1 MKKNIQLR
9 YYVISIAIALCCML
23 TVATI
28 HSYFVYGI
36 ISVSNYVAPILVGLT
51 VGTLVG
57 HLISLKVNFH
67 RTNRQFRAIADMAQ
81 EFIYLRQL
89 DGTYSYVSPSCI
101 NLTGYTKEEFYLQPN
116 LMDKL
121 IHEDDRQLWHSHVHH
136 INEGGIPESF
146 DLRLYSKEGK
156 TVWFNH
162 ICLPIFNEHGKQTC
176 VRSTNLNITYRKEQ
190 ETKLSQ
196 SAIVFDNTSEGI
208 IITDDKANI
217 LNINHALL
225 QISGYSKQELIGQK
239 PSLWRS
245 EHHDESFYQAMWSSL
260 IETGKWQG
268 EIWNRRKNGDVYPAW
283 LTINPV
289 RDKTGKLINYI
300 SLIKDVT
307 TLKQN
312 QERIEFLAHHDPLTQ
327 LPNRWLF
334 NARLEHAIQR
344 ASREKSK
351 IAVLFLDLD
360 NFKTINDGL
369 GHPMGDKVIQY
380 VAKILSSTLREQDTV
395 ARLGGD
401 EFTIIMEDIIDP
413 EDVVQ
418 IISKIHHKF
427 NQAVSIDDHEL
438 HLSTSIGISIYP
450 DDANNVISIV
460 KNADVA
466 MYRAKEKQKGG
477 YCFYTSE
484 LTSIALEHLKL
495 ENLLRKAIKEE
506 EFLLYYQP
514 QYCITS
520 GQLIGAEAL
529 VRWESRE
536 LGLVTPDRFIPLMES
551 TGLILPLGYWV
562 LLQACRQTKSWLDK
576 GFSIKRIGVN
586 IAGQQIQQGNLVRN
600 LKEVL
605 KITGLPAHY
614 LELEVTES
622 FVMQQP
628 EIAIKTLEEVKSLGI
643 SLAIDDFGT
652 GYSSLSYLKLL
663 PINKLKIDRSFVKD
677 LLNDDNSK
685 AIVNAIIALAKN
697 LHLELI
703 AEGIETKEQQTY
715 IQNAGCGDAQGFL
728 YSRPVAQK
736 EFEKLLH
743 NASV

>member
-1 MKKNIQLR
+1 
-9 YYVISIAIALCCML
+9 
-23 TVATI
+23 
-28 HSYFVYGI
+28 
-36 ISVSNYVAPILVGLT
+36 
-51 VGTLVG
+51 
-57 HLISLKVNFH
+57 
-67 RTNRQFRAIADMAQ
+67 
-81 EFIYLRQL
+81 
-89 DGTYSYVSPSCI
+89 
-101 NLTGYTKEEFYLQPN
+101 
-116 LMDKL
+116 
-121 IHEDDRQLWHSHVHH
+121 
-136 INEGGIPESF
+136 
-146 DLRLYSKEGK
+146 
-156 TVWFNH
+156 
-162 ICLPIFNEHGKQTC
+162 
-176 VRSTNLNITYRKEQ
+176 
-190 ETKLSQ
+190 
-196 SAIVFDNTSEGI
+196 
-208 IITDDKANI
+208 
-217 LNINHALL
+217 
-225 QISGYSKQELIGQK
+225 
-239 PSLWRS
+239 
-245 EHHDESFYQAMWSSL
+245 
-260 IETGKWQG
+260 
-268 EIWNRRKNGDVYPAW
+268 
-283 LTINPV
+283 
-289 RDKTGKLINYI
+289 
-300 SLIKDVT
+300 
-307 TLKQN
+307 
-312 QERIEFLAHHDPLTQ
+312 
-327 LPNRWLF
+327 
-334 NARLEHAIQR
+334 
-344 ASREKSK
+344 
-351 IAVLFLDLD
+351 
-360 NFKTINDGL
+360 
-369 GHPMGDKVIQY
+369 
-380 VAKILSSTLREQDTV
+380 
-395 ARLGGD
+395 
-401 EFTIIMEDIIDP
+401 
-413 EDVVQ
+413 
-418 IISKIHHKF
+418 
-427 NQAVSIDDHEL
+427 
-438 HLSTSIGISIYP
+438 
-450 DDANNVISIV
+450 
-460 KNADVA
+460 